1 MMNQQPS
8 NAVDVT
14 VSGSVRRSMVH
25 QRKPL
30 SGDERELHDLACLTG
45 LSLDPDV
52 FRFLHTVCQLPS
64 SCMILDLLK
73 LNIAPQ
79 ALMQVLRA
87 MCDSSTHQARCNKL
101 STRSMGLNSHRLVSR
116 PVNRSSN
123 TFRGSPG
130 RNKSQST
137 SASTST
143 GLKEKDGQ
151 QGSRPACASRQGR
164 TRQTASK
171 STVPL

>member
-1 MMNQQPS
+1 MTNQQPS
-8 NAVDVT
+8 VGCHAVDVT
-14 VSGSVRRSMVH
+14 VSGLVRRSMKH

-45 LSLDPDV
+45 ISLDPDV
-52 FRFLHTVCQLPS
+52 FRV
-64 SCMILDLLK
+64 ILDLLK

-87 MCDSSTHQARCNKL
+87 ICDSSTHQARSNKL
-101 STRSMGLNSHRLVSR
+101 STRGSMGLNPHRLASR

-123 TFRGSPG
+123 TFRG
-130 RNKSQST
+130 RNKGQST

-143 GLKEKDGQ
+143 GIKEKDGQ

-164 TRQTASK
+164 TGQTVSR
-171 STVPL
+171 TGVPF

>member
-25 QRKPL
+25 PRKPL

-87 MCDSSTHQARCNKL
+87 MCDSSTHQ
-101 STRSMGLNSHRLVSR
+101 
-116 PVNRSSN
+116 
-123 TFRGSPG
+123 GSPG

>member
-1 MMNQQPS
+1 MTNQQPS
-8 NAVDVT
+8 VGCHAVDVT
-14 VSGSVRRSMVH
+14 VSGLVRRSMKH

-45 LSLDPDV
+45 ISLDPDV
-52 FRFLHTVCQLPS
+52 FRV
-64 SCMILDLLK
+64 ILDLLK

-87 MCDSSTHQARCNKL
+87 ICDSSTHQ
-101 STRSMGLNSHRLVSR
+101 
-116 PVNRSSN
+116 
-123 TFRGSPG
+123 G
-130 RNKSQST
+130 RNKGQST

-143 GLKEKDGQ
+143 GIKEKDGQ

-164 TRQTASK
+164 TGQTVSR
-171 STVPL
+171 TGVPF

>member
-52 FRFLHTVCQLPS
+52 FS
-64 SCMILDLLK
+64 MILDLLK